1 MALSKEK
8 QDLFRF
14 VKTKCGYPVRSIPIT
29 DEQLCDLFEMCVED
43 YAEKVQNFIIENQW
57 QSLYGK
63 QISTTDMAFALSV
76 RSMDIATDWSHWF
89 SKEVGL
95 QQDGPWE
102 LKKDFITIEPGKQSY
117 IIPAG
122 RTINKVLYMTPSTEQ
137 AALFANI
144 AGIDIGFGGGF
155 AQLGGAASAGPMAGY
170 YIMPAYDTML
180 LSADMNLKQRL
191 LRSDLIYKVTAGPNG
206 TKIIH
211 LLSTPGSKLTF
222 SYATNGASGLL
233 GLAGSQVWY
242 TYYDTI
248 KGDENE
254 CLAQNPDT
262 LLTPDQ
268 VPLNKMDYNF
278 FNDPTKVIIR
288 QLLTAE
294 TKILLGNIRGTNSG
308 KVSIPDA
315 MLELD
320 YQIFLQQ
327 GKEEREKV
335 MTDLVERLKRLSP
348 DAQMEKMANMSD
360 NQKRILSNI
369 PLGIYVI

>member
-1 MALSKEK
+1 
-8 QDLFRF
+8 
-14 VKTKCGYPVRSIPIT
+14 
-29 DEQLCDLFEMCVED
+29 
-43 YAEKVQNFIIENQW
+43 
-57 QSLYGK
+57 
-63 QISTTDMAFALSV
+63 
-76 RSMDIATDWSHWF
+76 
-89 SKEVGL
+89 
-95 QQDGPWE
+95 
-102 LKKDFITIEPGKQSY
+102 
-117 IIPAG
+117 
-122 RTINKVLYMTPSTEQ
+122 
-137 AALFANI
+137 
-144 AGIDIGFGGGF
+144 
-155 AQLGGAASAGPMAGY
+155 
-170 YIMPAYDTML
+170 
-180 LSADMNLKQRL
+180 MNLKQRL

-268 VPLNKMDYNF
+268 VPLNKMDYSF

-348 DAQMEKMANMSD
+348 DAQMEKMANISD
-360 NQKRILSNI
+360 NQKRVLSNI

>member
-1 MALSKEK
+1 MTLSQEK

-14 VKTKCGYPVRSIPIT
+14 VKTKCGYPVRKIPII
-29 DEQLCDLFEMCVED
+29 DEQLSDLFEMCVGD

-76 RSMDIATDWSHWF
+76 RTMDTATDWSHWF

-102 LKKDFITIEPGKQSY
+102 LKKDFFTIEPGKQSY
-117 IIPAG
+117 MIPAG
-122 RTINKVLYMTPSTEQ
+122 RTINKVLYMTPSTMQ

-191 LRSDLIYKVTAGPNG
+191 LRSDLIYKVTGGPNG
-206 TKIIH
+206 TRIIH

-222 SYATNGASGLL
+222 SYSTNGASGLL
-233 GLAGSQVWY
+233 GLAGAQVWY
-242 TYYDTI
+242 TYYSTD
-248 KGDENE
+248 KKNE
-254 CLAQNPDT
+254 DNCLAQNPDT

-268 VPLNKMDYNF
+268 VSLNKMDYNF

-308 KVSIPDA
+308 KVGIPDA
-315 MLELD
+315 LLELD

-335 MTDLVERLKRLSP
+335 MTDLTERLKRLSP
-348 DAQMEKMANMSD
+348 DAQMEKIANIAD
-360 NQKRILSNI
+360 NQKRVLSNV
-369 PLGIYVI
+369 PLGLYVI

>member
-1 MALSKEK
+1 MSLSQEK
-8 QDLFRF
+8 QDLFRM
-14 VKTKCGYPVRSIPIT
+14 VKTKCGFPIRKIPIT
-29 DEQLCDLFEMCVED
+29 DEQLCDMFEMCVGD

-76 RSMDIATDWSHWF
+76 RAMDTATDWSHWF

-102 LKKDFITIEPGKQSY
+102 LKKDFFTVEPGKQSY

-122 RTINKVLYMTPSTEQ
+122 RTINKVLFMTPSTMQ

-191 LRSDLIYKVTAGPNG
+191 LRSDLIYKVTGGPNG
-206 TKIIH
+206 TRIIH

-222 SYATNGASGLL
+222 SYSTNGASGLL
-233 GLAGSQVWY
+233 GLAGCQVWY
-242 TYYDTI
+242 TYYSTD
-248 KGDENE
+248 KDDENS

-268 VPLNKMDYNF
+268 VPLNKMDYDF

-308 KVSIPDA
+308 KIPIPDA
-315 MLELD
+315 MMELD

-335 MTDLVERLKRLSP
+335 MNDLVARLERLSP
-348 DAQMEKMANMSD
+348 NAQMEKMANIAD
-360 NQKRILSNI
+360 NQKRVLSNI
-369 PLGIYVI
+369 PLGLYVI